1 MQIENND
8 SLVEIQSLKKKIEKL
23 EEELAD
29 VKEYNEVLDRR
40 HKVALKGFLE
50 VDDDLEKEI
59 ECNII
64 GNVYDQIAK

>member
-59 ECNII
+59 ECNLI